1 MAEDLKES
9 VCQAMGYFNKYHR
22 YSIKQLASG
31 YQEEITKYSDDK
43 WEAPQ
48 RAARLSATVKNYKTS
63 QMLCFIFD
71 IAFKNE
77 LDLTPLVVKR
87 LGEHKKV
94 WGIYVA
100 KQLKKPL

>member
-22 YSIKQLASG
+22 YSIKQLASD

-87 LGEHKKV
+87 L
-94 WGIYVA
+94 
-100 KQLKKPL
+100 